1 MRIVTSLLLVVCW
14 AHGANA
20 QEPCAA
26 EKALIDQRL
35 SQAGYSAE
43 QRAQAEQMKQ
53 LLTMLCSAGGPQGAA
68 MISEQIDQLLPPPAG
83 EGPASGLTKDDLT
96 NAYLQG
102 QWCREGQEATS
113 YDFAADGSYRYAVI
127 GFNVAANGHL
137 YFPGTKPKSEFLD
150 AFDQLESKDD
160 AQFVTSLD
168 RRGRR
173 TQMTFKRG
181 ACSFVAAGGAG

>member
-1 MRIVTSLLLVVCW
+1 MRIVTSILLVVCW
-14 AHGANA
+14 AQCANA

-35 SQAGYSAE
+35 SQPGYSAE
-43 QRAQAEQMKQ
+43 QKAQAEQMKQ
-53 LLTMLCSAGGPQGAA
+53 LLTMLCTAGGAQGAA

-83 EGPASGLTKDDLT
+83 EGPTSGLTKDDLS

-113 YDFAADGSYRYAVI
+113 YDFAADGSYRYAVV
-127 GFNVAANGHL
+127 GFNVSANGIL

-150 AFDQLESKDD
+150 TFDQLESKSD
-160 AQFVTSLD
+160 AEFVTKV
-168 RRGRR
+168 GRR
-173 TQMTFKRG
+173 AGTTFKRG
-181 ACSFVAAGGAG
+181 ACSWVANGGAG